1 MTSQSSPRQPEPTAR
16 RRYSLAP
23 GIRGLLITATD
34 TGIGKTVVSSVI
46 AATLRDRGERVAVF
60 KPVVTGLDEH
70 GDEPPDHEL
79 LRASAHSDQSDDEV
93 APYRFGPPLSPHL
106 AARLAGVQVEPA
118 HLIECA
124 ARAAAGADALIVEGV
139 GGLAVPLTDGYLV
152 RDFAADLSFPIV
164 VVARPG
170 LGTINHT
177 LLTLDAARAAGLD
190 VAGVVL
196 TNWPD
201 EPGEME
207 LSNFATIQVLGGCP
221 VSTLGSLY
229 TGPPINPAGNLPVD
243 AWLARA
249 TVGAE
254 RLSAARTTQPA

>member
-1 MTSQSSPRQPEPTAR
+1 V
-16 RRYSLAP
+16 
-23 GIRGLLITATD
+23 RGLLVTATD
-34 TGIGKTVVSSVI
+34 TGIGKTVVASVI
-46 AATLRDRGERVAVF
+46 AATLRRRGERVAVF

-70 GDEPPDHEL
+70 AGEPPDHEL

-93 APYRFGPPLSPHL
+93 APYRFGAPVSPHL
-106 AARLAGVQVEPA
+106 AARLARVSVEPSR
-118 HLIECA
+118 LIESA
-124 ARAAAGADALIVEGV
+124 ARASVGADALIVEGV
-139 GGLAVPLTDGYLV
+139 GGLVVPLTDGYLV
-152 RDFAADLSFPIV
+152 RDFAADLRLPIV

-207 LSNFATIQVLGGCP
+207 LSNFATIQVLGGVR
-221 VSTLGSLY
+221 VSTLGSLF

-243 AWLARA
+243 AWLERA

-254 RLSAARTTQPA
+254 RLARTRTPQRA